1 MTLLIFAAVFALLV
15 GIFCI
20 LSYVETGNEIF
31 FNLARINF
39 VLALTDFVIL
49 LIHDLTF

>member
-1 MTLLIFAAVFALLV
+1 MVLLIFAAVFALFE

-20 LSYVETGNEIF
+20 LSYVETGDEIF

-39 VLALTDFVIL
+39 VLAITNFVIW
-49 LIHDLTF
+49 LIHDLTI